1 MGRMPYAACCMLLC
15 RYQALRFMAAQGT
28 SPKNCVCGELV
39 RRGLSL
45 SLILNSRFVRSSAST
60 SCRAAVIDPLIDRHH
75 TLESGSI
82 GVDDLE
88 AIYRT

>member
-1 MGRMPYAACCMLLC
+1 MLHAAMLLPSFTLHGG
-15 RYQALRFMAAQGT
+15 AGHE
-28 SPKNCVCGELV
+28 PKDCVCGELV
-39 RRGLSL
+39 RRGFSL

-60 SCRAAVIDPLIDRHH
+60 SSRAAVIDPLIDRHH